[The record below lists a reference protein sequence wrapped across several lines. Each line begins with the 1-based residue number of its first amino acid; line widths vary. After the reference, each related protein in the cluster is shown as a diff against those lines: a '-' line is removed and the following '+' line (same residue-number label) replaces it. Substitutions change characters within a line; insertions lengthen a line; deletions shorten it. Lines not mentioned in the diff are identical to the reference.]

1 MKPFCGDKIGRFE
14 PKTKTFKEI
23 SLPDQDPSPYA
34 IGIDRN
40 DLVWFNSDRD
50 DIVERLDLTSHE
62 IIEYPFPYAEIG
74 IREIRR
80 DEKRRTW
87 FTSPANNKIVFLIL
101 PGSQEI
107 VGEHRALPL
116 GGSH

>member
-1 MKPFCGDKIGRFE
+1 MKPFCGDKVGRFD

-34 IGIDRN
+34 IGIDCN
-40 DLVWFNSDRD
+40 DLVWIDSDRD
-50 DIVERLDLTSHE
+50 DIIKRLDLKSDE

-74 IREIRR
+74 IREIRP
-80 DEKRRTW
+80 DEEKRMW
-87 FTSPANNKIVFLIL
+87 FTSPANNKVGFFIL

-107 VGEHRALPL
+107 VGEHRAPSL